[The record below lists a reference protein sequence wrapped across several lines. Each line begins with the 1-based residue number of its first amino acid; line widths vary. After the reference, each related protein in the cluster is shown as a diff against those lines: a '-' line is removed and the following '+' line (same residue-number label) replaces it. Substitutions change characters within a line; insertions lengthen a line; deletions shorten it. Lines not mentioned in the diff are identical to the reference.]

1 MRSKLKEI
9 QDEGSKREVEKLI
22 VELVDKVKILDNQHR
37 DIVNIRKL
45 SDEAGSIRDHI
56 ISIRKR
62 IYKKLKM
69 V

>member
-9 QDEGSKREVEKLI
+9 QDEDSKREIEKLI

-45 SDEAGSIRDHI
+45 SDEAGSVRDNI
-56 ISIRKR
+56 ISIRKK

-69 V
+69 I